1 MLDSSINLLE
11 ELNSISK
18 IHWLDRDDIDQIM
31 LDFGRRI
38 AATLR
43 IERVS
48 VWLFNHTKTSIV
60 SMGEFDMRTREF
72 DKNNVLDTY
81 RYPGYFSAL
90 RENRIIL
97 VEDVKTNKITK
108 ELYTDYFSLYSIYSL
123 MDIPIRVSGELTGVI
138 CFEKTGVKK
147 IFTEQEQSF
156 AFSTSLVLSSNLEAR
171 YRRAAQHK
179 LVLAMEEK
187 DILIKEINHR
197 VKNNFSIL
205 ISLMRISKLS
215 GKTTDPIVIFE
226 EYEQR
231 IMSMLKIH
239 DLLYQ
244 TGNYSS
250 VKLSDYMKALLTEF
264 KGSQIEIA
272 NSIEAKINDS
282 DFMMPTKSA
291 IHMGLIISEI
301 FLNSLKYALPG
312 NKSYQMLFEINQN
325 HDFVSIK
332 IGDNGPGFDFRENV
346 KKSTMG
352 LPIIKDLAEGMNLI
366 AIYPTVDSNIYEFS
380 ISRNQSAL
388 N

>member
-1 MLDSSINLLE
+1 MLDPSINLLE
-11 ELNSISK
+11 ELNTLSK

-38 AATLR
+38 TASLR

-48 VWLFNHTKTSIV
+48 VWLFNHTKTSII
-60 SMGEFDMRTREF
+60 SIGEFDMHTREF

-90 RENRIIL
+90 KENRIIL
-97 VEDVKTNKITK
+97 VEDVKTNKITR
-108 ELYTDYFSLYSIYSL
+108 ELYEDYFLPHSIYSL
-123 MDIPIRVSGELTGVI
+123 MDIPIRVSGELIGVI
-138 CFEKTGVKK
+138 CFEKAGVRKL
-147 IFTEQEQSF
+147 FTEEEQSF

-171 YRRAAQHK
+171 HRRAAQHK
-179 LVLAMEEK
+179 LMLAMEEK

-215 GKTTDPIVIFE
+215 GKTTDPKIIFE

-244 TGNYSS
+244 SGNYSS

-264 KGSQIEIA
+264 KGSQVEIA
-272 NSIEAKINDS
+272 NSIEAKINDI

-291 IHMGLIISEI
+291 IHVGLIISEI

-312 NKSYQMLFEINQN
+312 NKSYQMLFEITQN
-325 HDFVSIK
+325 DDFISIK
-332 IGDNGPGFDFRENV
+332 IGDNGLGFDFSENV
-346 KKSTMG
+346 KKNTMG
-352 LPIIKDLAEGMNLI
+352 LPIIKDLVEGMNLV
-366 AIYPTVDSNIYEFS
+366 AIYPTIASNMYEFS
-380 ISRNQSAL
+380 ISRKQVGGN
-388 N
+388 

>member
-1 MLDSSINLLE
+1 MLDPSINLLE
-11 ELNSISK
+11 ELNTLSK

-38 AATLR
+38 TASLR

-48 VWLFNHTKTSIV
+48 VWLFNHTKTSII
-60 SMGEFDMRTREF
+60 SIGEFDMRTREF

-90 RENRIIL
+90 KENRIIL
-97 VEDVKTNKITK
+97 VEDVKTNKITC
-108 ELYTDYFSLYSIYSL
+108 ELYEDYFSPHSIYSL
-123 MDIPIRVSGELTGVI
+123 MDIPIRVSGELIGVI
-138 CFEKTGVKK
+138 CFEKAGVRKL
-147 IFTEQEQSF
+147 FNEEEQSF

-171 YRRAAQHK
+171 HRRAAQHK
-179 LVLAMEEK
+179 LMLAMEEK

-215 GKTTDPIVIFE
+215 GKTTDPKIIFE

-244 TGNYSS
+244 SGNYSS

-264 KGSQIEIA
+264 KGSQVEIA
-272 NSIEAKINDS
+272 NSIEAKINDI

-291 IHMGLIISEI
+291 IHVGLIISEI

-312 NKSYQMLFEINQN
+312 NKSYQMLFEITQN
-325 HDFVSIK
+325 DDFISIK
-332 IGDNGPGFDFRENV
+332 IGDNGLGFDFSENV
-346 KKSTMG
+346 KKNTMG
-352 LPIIKDLAEGMNLI
+352 LPIIKDLVEGMNLV
-366 AIYPTVDSNIYEFS
+366 AVYPTINSNIYEFL
-380 ISRNQSAL
+380 IRRE
-388 N
+388 